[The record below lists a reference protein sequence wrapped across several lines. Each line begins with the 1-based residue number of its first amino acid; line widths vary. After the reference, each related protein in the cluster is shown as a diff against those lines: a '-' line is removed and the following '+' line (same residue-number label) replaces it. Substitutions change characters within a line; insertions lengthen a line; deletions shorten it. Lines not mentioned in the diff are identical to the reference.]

1 MWDRDMTVLFY
12 VSGHGYGHATR
23 VAEILRAGAG
33 RWDAIVRTTA
43 PARLFPRAA
52 VEHAVVDAAVA
63 ESPDTLRIDVDQTRR
78 NWSEFVDSRVEII
91 EREAAWVRRSGAR
104 LIVADIPFLAGEIGA
119 AAGVPCVGVSNF
131 TWSWILEPF
140 LGGDAEGRR
149 ILEILEAGYGKMSE
163 YWRLPFSHY
172 AGLSIFPRVI
182 ETPLIAVKPTG
193 QPPAIRE
200 GFERVVLMGFRGRI
214 SEAAFRRAAEESPDT
229 LFLTFEAAEAA
240 GVANAQLVEV
250 TRATSFQDL
259 AAASDVV
266 IAKLG
271 YGLVS
276 GCVAGKNRLLY
287 APREGFRE
295 DEITG
300 AEAARYTAL
309 RAIGLEDFQAGRWRR
324 HIDAVLAQP
333 LPAET
338 IGADGAAVCA
348 ERIARLLGNDNSLTF

>member
-1 MWDRDMTVLFY
+1 MTVLFY
-12 VSGHGYGHATR
+12 VSGHGFGHGTR

-33 RWDAIVRTTA
+33 RWDAIVRTAA
-43 PARLFPRAA
+43 PARLFPGAA
-52 VEHAVVDAAVA
+52 VEHAVIDATVA

-78 NWSEFVDSRVEII
+78 NWSEFLDSRAEIVA
-91 EREAAWVRRSGAR
+91 REAAVVRRSGAR

-140 LGGDAEGRR
+140 LAGDAEGQRM
-149 ILEILEAGYGKMSE
+149 LEILEAGYGKMTE
-163 YWRLPFSHY
+163 YWRLAFAHET
-172 AGLSIFPRVI
+172 GLSMFSSVI
-182 ETPLIAVKPTG
+182 ETPLIAVQPTG
-193 QPPAIRE
+193 RPPEIRE
-200 GFERVVLMGFRGRI
+200 GFGRVVLMGFRGPI
-214 SEAAFRRAAEESPDT
+214 SVEAFRRAAEESPDT

-250 TRATSFQDL
+250 TRATSFQDF
-259 AAASDVV
+259 AAASDIV

-276 GCVAGKNRLLY
+276 GCIAVRKRLLY

-309 RAIGLEDFQAGRWRR
+309 RAISLEDFHAGRWRR
-324 HIDAVLAQP
+324 HIDALLAQP
-333 LPAET
+333 LPDET
-338 IGADGAAVCA
+338 IRADGAAVCA
-348 ERIARLLGNDNSLTF
+348 ERIARLLGNDNLLTF